1 MLPNTAIG
9 WNHKATRNSDPRP
22 ETGGIEEKS
31 QERTKQTRRSV
42 FNEDKY
48 QDIAQTI
55 AAAAMLSVNRV
66 REARS
71 AFENICFVNEGV
83 SMAGKGR

>member
-1 MLPNTAIG
+1 M
-9 WNHKATRNSDPRP
+9 
-22 ETGGIEEKS
+22 
-31 QERTKQTRRSV
+31 